1 MQTAQAEPDES
12 NFPSQEKRREK
23 RDQNKENGKNNKH
36 TFTSRGQ
43 EGPGS
48 PANFIITHQRQAPL
62 APLPQRPRSATRIA
76 FFFFF
81 SRGGIGAFSS
91 KFPCPTPAHAC
102 IPRGHTSQHNFLPIF
117 SRSSPAPW
125 VSSPS
130 RLPNILRALF
140 HHPCSHPQIN
150 RERSIFHVHTHSY
163 PPRPFPSS
171 QSFLLEITCYGGGKA
186 ERSL

>member
-12 NFPSQEKRREK
+12 NFPSQEKRTEE

-81 SRGGIGAFSS
+81 FQGWNWGVFLQVSMPHPGPRVHPAGAHLAAQFPSHFFALLAGALGQLTFPAAQHLEGFISPPMFPPPNKQGTLNFSRPHSFIPSSAFSFQS
-91 KFPCPTPAHAC
+91 
-102 IPRGHTSQHNFLPIF
+102 
-117 SRSSPAPW
+117 
-125 VSSPS
+125 
-130 RLPNILRALF
+130 ILSA
-140 HHPCSHPQIN
+140 
-150 RERSIFHVHTHSY
+150 
-163 PPRPFPSS
+163 
-171 QSFLLEITCYGGGKA
+171 
-186 ERSL
+186 